1 MSNELNEYQIT
12 AVVNALVGSIT
23 PIGDECVDAV
33 RRENQNILFGVIE
46 NLIWQVWKNLK
57 YMDRRESSMFRIGYD
72 AEKFLGYLVKEYEL
86 NNCIEEEEE

>member
-1 MSNELNEYQIT
+1 MSDELDEYQIT

-23 PIGDECVDAV
+23 PIGDEYVDAM
-33 RRENQNILFGVIE
+33 RRENQRMLFKVIE
-46 NLIWQVWKNLK
+46 NLIWQVCKNLK

-86 NNCIEEEEE
+86 NNYVEEEEE